1 MANPD
6 GPSSQS
12 RPARPGVCVGPGSG
26 SDHCHLFVGCSAS
39 KTQRWSR
46 TGAGALSPVD
56 PSVSGRPEQAPRDGR
71 DWDGWIGCRSIY
83 GSANAAETRSA
94 SQREAFRLVAWRTR
108 RGLAARGRN
117 GVHQQRLRWSD
128 TTSRS
133 GDGHWF
139 ARCPVTARRLRA
151 MVAWRSCR
159 RE

>member
-1 MANPD
+1 MANPYD
-6 GPSSQS
+6 QSSQS

-26 SDHCHLFVGCSAS
+26 SDHCHLFVDCSAS
-39 KTQRWSR
+39 KAQRWSR

-56 PSVSGRPEQAPRDGR
+56 PRISCRREQGTRDCR
-71 DWDGWIGCRSIY
+71 DWDEGIGCRSIH
-83 GSANAAETRSA
+83 GSANAAETRIA
-94 SQREAFRLVAWRTR
+94 CRREAFRLVAWRTC

-117 GVHQQRLRWSD
+117 GVYQQRIRWSD

-133 GDGHWF
+133 SDEHWF
-139 ARCPVTARRLRA
+139 ARRPVTARRLRA